1 MSMRLTKT
9 VPTEEQ
15 EHLALMD
22 WIAYQPLLRDIA
34 IHIPNEGKRSWH
46 YGKKLKRL
54 GLRKGVSDLFIPYPT
69 YQHAGLWLEIKKIG
83 GKLTTS
89 QSEWLNKMRDLGFV
103 AEVGFGYDHC
113 VKIIQD
119 YMRGYL

>member
-1 MSMRLTKT
+1 
-9 VPTEEQ
+9 
-15 EHLALMD
+15 MD

-54 GLRKGVSDLFIPYPT
+54 GLKKGVSDLFIPYPT

-89 QSEWLNKMRDLGFV
+89 QSAWLNKMRDLGYV
-103 AEVGFGYDHC
+103 AEVGFGYDQC